1 MASFSGGVSNSRC
14 NGRGKRIQ
22 TRRTKSELISEQ
34 KQTANGYQVNTLQLK
49 SREDTSHADRPTQP
63 SATVFRRDSFL
74 DPDLIDQTDGSYR
87 YPFTKLDLFIT
98 VCSTIFFLY
107 DFVSDIVLTEEYYR
121 HGRYLAFWLTASFTV
136 VPAVISNGLSI
147 QWYYLDYRREKKH
160 PEIVSTSLCTW
171 FCRVFFTFPLM
182 MGPAVRHVEYIYH
195 GCKSWTKNQDDDD
208 KKKKKDHHYKQMLYE
223 DNDASLIRM
232 LESFLES
239 APQLIIQLYI
249 ILTEDKH
256 NSPLFFTMY
265 VRPVAMFGSW
275 IGLSWSLVSYHR
287 ALRAMHSHETP
298 TDSYT
303 ADLMKNVGGAVG
315 YFLWRACEVGPRV
328 VIIALFASQLGYLV
342 LIAAGVHWLCMT
354 TWLFFQKTE
363 FYKNRRDE
371 IIFNIVIGY
380 VLIFCFINTRDGHT
394 RFRILIYYFVFYLEN
409 FSMLVSWTY
418 FTSNK
423 SDWFY
428 FVAIIV
434 VTAGCVCQVVF
445 QICFYLCCHPKKIKI
460 CLNPCKDF
468 MCYQSVCHS
477 LDEADRVPPAYL

>member
-256 NSPLFFTMY
+256 NSPLFFTSK
-265 VRPVAMFGSW
+265 AW
-275 IGLSWSLVSYHR
+275 
-287 ALRAMHSHETP
+287 A
-298 TDSYT
+298 
-303 ADLMKNVGGAVG
+303 NV
-315 YFLWRACEVGPRV
+315 F
-328 VIIALFASQLGYLV
+328 
-342 LIAAGVHWLCMT
+342 
-354 TWLFFQKTE
+354 
-363 FYKNRRDE
+363 
-371 IIFNIVIGY
+371 
-380 VLIFCFINTRDGHT
+380 
-394 RFRILIYYFVFYLEN
+394 
-409 FSMLVSWTY
+409 
-418 FTSNK
+418 FTSKAWAN
-423 SDWFY
+423 
-428 FVAIIV
+428 
-434 VTAGCVCQVVF
+434 VF
-445 QICFYLCCHPKKIKI
+445 FTSKAWANVFFTSKAWANVFFTSKAWANVFFI
-460 CLNPCKDF
+460 
-468 MCYQSVCHS
+468 S
-477 LDEADRVPPAYL
+477 